1 MAQLSK
7 YQLIMTSEKTFQVKN
22 FNLIS
27 CKFHPINY
35 INASENIKT
44 PCHKM
49 QGILTMYSEN
59 NSDLQG

>member
-22 FNLIS
+22 SNLIS